1 MRGAQY
7 RNRNSLPIVRSSRIS
22 RLFASRRVG
31 VLLYEFSKW
40 WSFVSCA
47 VARRVWVYYP
57 VLSAVTLNEIEK
69 VFTVLERLGIS
80 REAVIIPL
88 DPAVPG
94 SVRRLPD
101 GKFEII
107 VDAEVPID
115 EWLPVLEE
123 QLKALR

>member
-1 MRGAQY
+1 M
-7 RNRNSLPIVRSSRIS
+7 VSRCGQ
-22 RLFASRRVG
+22 RP
-31 VLLYEFSKW
+31 
-40 WSFVSCA
+40 WSQ
-47 VARRVWVYYP
+47 YP
-57 VLSAVTLNEIEK
+57 VLNAVTLNEIEK

-101 GKFEII
+101 GKFEIV

-115 EWLPVLEE
+115 EWLPMLEE
-123 QLKALR
+123 QLKAIA